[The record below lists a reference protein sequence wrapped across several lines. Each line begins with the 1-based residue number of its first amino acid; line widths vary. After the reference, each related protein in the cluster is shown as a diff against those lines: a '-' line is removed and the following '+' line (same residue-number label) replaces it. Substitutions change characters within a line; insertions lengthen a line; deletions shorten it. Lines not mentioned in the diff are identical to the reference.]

1 METLIIGK
9 PSINIYLPLQEFLSE
24 GDIFTI
30 KTKNESLGNVAA
42 TSSILLAKWGIKN
55 NFTGVVGND
64 GYAEKIRET
73 FKTYGVNTKYM
84 ETNFEKG
91 TSVNYMIL
99 NAKTGIV
106 SKILY
111 SDPEAQLLKYKYDFV
126 PQFAII
132 DGTDQAGA
140 HALLNNNGSVK
151 TVFYGRIGDKDT
163 IAMSKRCSYVV
174 CTQTFAEMLT
184 RISPDNSAESL
195 VNFYQKIVDAAG
207 NSNYIVLLNN
217 HKILYSVDGQV
228 KMLPEVKFHVVDNS
242 SFDSVFVGAL
252 SFALIK
258 NLNIDDAIKFANTSA
273 ALSLSK
279 IGEAAAIPE
288 LDEVLD
294 NSGLR
299 EKLGMAKTNVA
310 PAQAEA
316 PAPLQPSTQPEV
328 TVSQPATPDVA
339 FAAPAQAPVAEQV
352 VETPNVQMPVEM
364 PQTVVQ
370 SAPSPVASPQMP
382 VEMPQ
387 PQVPR
392 ETNMFDVNNV

>member
-9 PSINIYLPLQEFLSE
+9 PAMNVYLPLQEFLSE

-42 TSSILLAKWGIKN
+42 TSSVLLAKWGVKN
-55 NFTGVVGND
+55 SFTGVVGND
-64 GYAEKIRET
+64 GYAESIRET
-73 FKTYGVNTKYM
+73 FKLYGVNTKYL

-99 NAKTGIV
+99 NAKSGIV
-106 SKILY
+106 SKIFY
-111 SDPEAQLLKYKYDFV
+111 TDPEVQLTKYKYDFM
-126 PQFAII
+126 PQFVII

-140 HALLNNNGSVK
+140 HALLNNNSSAK
-151 TVFYGRIGDKDT
+151 TVFYGRVGDRDT
-163 IAMSKRCSYVV
+163 IAMSKRCNYVV

-184 RISPDNSAESL
+184 HINPDNSAESL
-195 VNFYQKIVDAAG
+195 VGFYQKIVDATG
-207 NSNYIVLLNN
+207 NSNYIVIMNN

-228 KMLPEVKFHVVDNS
+228 KMLPDMNFHVVDNS

-258 NLNIDDAIKFANTSA
+258 GLTLDDSVKFASTSA
-273 ALSLSK
+273 GISLSK
-279 IGEAAAIPE
+279 IGEVSAIPE

-299 EKLGMAKTNVA
+299 EKFGMAKTSVA

-316 PAPLQPSTQPEV
+316 PLPLQPTTNEAVVAPNPVQEV
-328 TVSQPATPDVA
+328 VPPVQVADVPSQAT
-339 FAAPAQAPVAEQV
+339 
-352 VETPNVQMPVEM
+352 PVEM
-364 PQTVVQ
+364 PQTAQVEIPQ
-370 SAPSPVASPQMP
+370 AAPTP

-387 PQVPR
+387 VQVTQ
-392 ETNMFDVNNV
+392 ETNIFDLNRNV

>member
-9 PSINIYLPLQEFLSE
+9 PAMNIYLPLQEFMCE

-30 KTKNESLGNVAA
+30 KNKNESLGNVAA

-73 FKTYGVNTKYM
+73 FKLHGVNTKYL

-91 TSVNYMIL
+91 TSVNYLIL

-111 SDPEAQLLKYKYDFV
+111 SDPEVQLVKYKYDFV

-151 TVFYGRIGDKDT
+151 TVFYGRLGDRDT
-163 IAMSKRCSYVV
+163 IAMSKRCTYVV

-184 RISPDNSAESL
+184 KVTPDNTAESL
-195 VNFYQKIVDAAG
+195 VNFYQKIVDIAG
-207 NSNYIVLLNN
+207 KSNYIVILNN

-228 KMLPEVKFHVVDNS
+228 KMLPQMNFHVVDNS

-258 NLNIDDAIKFANTSA
+258 ELTLDDAVKFASTSA
-273 ALSLSK
+273 GISLSK
-279 IGEAAAIPE
+279 IGESAAIPE
-288 LDEVLD
+288 LEEVLD

-299 EKLGMAKTNVA
+299 EKFGIAKSTVA

-316 PAPLQPSTQPEV
+316 PAPMHPNVTPQEPVSTLEPIQTEV
-328 TVSQPATPDVA
+328 VPFVSETPVVE
-339 FAAPAQAPVAEQV
+339 AAPVSPAPE
-352 VETPNVQMPVEM
+352 EVQVEM
-364 PQTVVQ
+364 PQP
-370 SAPSPVASPQMP
+370 APIP

-387 PQVPR
+387 PQTPV
-392 ETNMFDVNNV
+392 ETNIFDVNQNV

>member
-9 PSINIYLPLQEFLSE
+9 PAINIYLPLQEFLCE

-30 KTKNESLGNVAA
+30 KTKNESLGNVSA
-42 TSSILLAKWGIKN
+42 TSSILLAKWGVKN

-64 GYAEKIRET
+64 GYAEKVRET

-111 SDPEAQLLKYKYDFV
+111 SDPDAQLTKYKYDFT

-132 DGTDQAGA
+132 DGTDHAGA

-151 TVFYGRIGDKDT
+151 TVFYGRIGDRDT
-163 IAMSKRCSYVV
+163 IAMSKRCTYVV

-184 RISPDNSAESL
+184 RISPDNTAESL

-207 NSNYIVLLNN
+207 SSNYIVILNN

-228 KMLPEVKFHVVDNS
+228 KMLPEMKFHVVDNS

-258 NLNIDDAIKFANTSA
+258 NLTLDDAIKFANTSA
-273 ALSLSK
+273 GISLSK

-299 EKLGMAKTNVA
+299 EKFGMAKASVA

-316 PAPLQPSTQPEV
+316 PAPLHPNAYEAAPV
-328 TVSQPATPDVA
+328 ANNATPDMNSMQV
-339 FAAPAQAPVAEQV
+339 AAPIQGMPQV
-352 VETPNVQMPVEM
+352 VETPVEM
-364 PQTVVQ
+364 PQVVDNVVPTQNQVVQ
-370 SAPSPVASPQMP
+370 TP

-387 PQVPR
+387 PQVPNN
-392 ETNMFDVNNV
+392 TNIFDTNNV

>member
-228 KMLPEVKFHVVDNS
+228 KMLPEIKFHVVDNS

-258 NLNIDDAIKFANTSA
+258 NLNLDDAIKFANTSA

-299 EKLGMAKTNVA
+299 EKLGMTKTNVA

-316 PAPLQPSTQPEV
+316 PAPLQPNVQVNEAGT
-328 TVSQPATPDVA
+328 TDVA
-339 FAAPAQAPVAEQV
+339 FAAPVQIPVAEQV
-352 VETPNVQMPVEM
+352 VETPNVQTPVEM
-364 PQTVVQ
+364 PQAAVMQQPVQTV
-370 SAPSPVASPQMP
+370 SPQMP